1 MDDNNEAADE
11 TAGGDALAGDLPEET
26 DAGTRTRLAEIFDR
40 SPISQIW

>member
-1 MDDNNEAADE
+1 MCGEIAESGMFAPQ
-11 TAGGDALAGDLPEET
+11 TVPEET